1 MMICQTCHQPLTT
14 GHFTAMILGERF
26 RCHVGCEPIFYYEEF
41 GDRRHMDQ
49 KAFMFYNETGGDS
62 ILTTGNSP
70 VATP

>member
-1 MMICQTCHQPLTT
+1 MICQTCLRPITG

-26 RCHVGCEPIFYYEEF
+26 RCHVECEPKFFYEEI
-41 GDRRHMDQ
+41 GDRRHNDQ
-49 KAFMFYNETGGDS
+49 IAFGFYHDQGGDS